1 MHVGMTRSF
10 IAKYVSPWALRKD
23 KQLLQR
29 VAALRE
35 RDGDNC
41 RRCRRPIRFDLTR
54 GHDKGPKVQLI
65 ASDAAEEA
73 QRLDQLCLCHLR
85 CHAAGADNTDEVTE
99 RIRRKGE
106 AALLSSSRR
115 SAGRRTR
122 KA

>member
-1 MHVGMTRSF
+1 MLAGMTRSF

-54 GHDKGPKVQLI
+54 GHDKGPTVQRI
-65 ASDAAEEA
+65 AMDAAAET
-73 QRLDQLCLCHLR
+73 RSLDELCLCHLR

-99 RIRRKGE
+99 RIRRKSE
-106 AALLSSSRR
+106 AELLSSSRR
-115 SAGRRTR
+115 SGQRRSR

>member
-1 MHVGMTRSF
+1 MTRSF

-23 KQLLQR
+23 KQQQQR

-41 RRCRRPIRFDLTR
+41 RRCRRPIRFDLPR
-54 GHDKGPKVQLI
+54 GHDKGPKLECI
-65 ASDAAEEA
+65 AMAAEEGE
-73 QRLDQLCLCHLR
+73 QLDSLCLCHTR
-85 CHAAGADNTDEVTE
+85 CNSAGADNTDEVVE
-99 RIRRKGE
+99 RIRRKSE

-115 SAGRRTR
+115 SRGRRSS

>member
-10 IAKYVSPWALRKD
+10 IARYVSPWALRKD

-54 GHDKGPKVQLI
+54 GHDKGPKVELI
-65 ASDAAEEA
+65 ASDGTNVGTFPFSTTHVRVGVEPPPA
-73 QRLDQLCLCHLR
+73 L
-85 CHAAGADNTDEVTE
+85 GTPEVGTST
-99 RIRRKGE
+99 
-106 AALLSSSRR
+106 A
-115 SAGRRTR
+115 
-122 KA
+122 

>member
-1 MHVGMTRSF
+1 MLAGMTRSF

-54 GHDKGPKVQLI
+54 GHDKGPTIQRI
-65 ASDAAEEA
+65 AIDAVAEP
-73 QRLDQLCLCHLR
+73 QGLDELCLCHLR

-99 RIRRKGE
+99 RIRRKSE
-106 AALLSSSRR
+106 AELLSSSRR
-115 SAGRRTR
+115 SGQRRSR